1 MTRLTLIRS
10 LCLLCVVSGSLT
22 TSAVMA
28 QSGLSRFDRP
38 LARPPIS
45 PYVNLLRGQGGGNV
59 GLNYF
64 GIIRPQRQI
73 ESQNEQL
80 TQRLQT
86 VNSRALAQSQN
97 GQRRFRGGLAQQYRI
112 GTTGHS
118 VSFLTIGGGSAGAG
132 GQAAGQNLGLSG
144 FTNGGGQSGFTG
156 NAAGFGGDGASGGIG
171 GGGGGFGGGFS
182 GGGGFGGGGGAGFGS
197 SFGSGGGGFGGG
209 GFGGGG
215 LGGLSGGLGQGF

>member
-1 MTRLTLIRS
+1 
-10 LCLLCVVSGSLT
+10 
-22 TSAVMA
+22 MA

-64 GIIRPQRQI
+64 GIVRPQRQF

-80 TQRLQT
+80 TQRLQS
-86 VNSRALAQSQN
+86 VNSRTQSQN
-97 GQRRFRGGLAQQYRI
+97 GQRGFRRGLVQQYRI

-118 VSFLTIGGGSAGAG
+118 VQFLTIGGGSAGG
-132 GQAAGQNLGLSG
+132 SGQASGQNLGLSG
-144 FTNGGGQSGFTG
+144 FTNGTGQSGITG
-156 NAAGFGGDGASGGIG
+156 NAAGFGGDGAA
-171 GGGGGFGGGFS
+171 GGGGGFGGGF
-182 GGGGFGGGGGAGFGS
+182 
-197 SFGSGGGGFGGG
+197 GGGGFGGG

-215 LGGLSGGLGQGF
+215 LGGLGGGGFGGGGFGAGGGGFGGGGLGGLGGLGGVGGGLGSGF